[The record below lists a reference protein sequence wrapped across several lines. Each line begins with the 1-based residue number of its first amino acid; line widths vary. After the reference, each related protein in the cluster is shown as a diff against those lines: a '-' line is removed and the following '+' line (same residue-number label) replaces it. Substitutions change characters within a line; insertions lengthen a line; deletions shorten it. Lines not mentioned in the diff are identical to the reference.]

1 MKKTR
6 KTTMSG
12 QKKFPTS
19 QKIVKRKLL
28 FPKDHYS
35 HCQGPKEL
43 VSGEYDEKKRRIF
56 FLR

>member
-35 HCQGPKEL
+35 HCQGSKEL
-43 VSGEYDEKKRRIF
+43 VSGEYDEKK
-56 FLR
+56 